1 MRNREK
7 YIVWKYEGGKE
18 GLILKSYFKKVE
30 KRENDFFLLVGLC
43 LSNFSLF
50 VPRTLAL
57 LNEAKKTVNFKVT
70 TGEAGGPSRLGMTA
84 VAGSLMGLGGALAFS
99 LAVFAMEGAVSCWK
113 KRAKK
118 RVHLG

>member
-1 MRNREK
+1 MIF
-7 YIVWKYEGGKE
+7 YSF
-18 GLILKSYFKKVE
+18 SYAYPTFP
-30 KRENDFFLLVGLC
+30 
-43 LSNFSLF
+43 FSSL
-50 VPRTLAL
+50 RTLAL

-84 VAGSLMGLGGALAFS
+84 VAGSLMGLGGALASS
-99 LAVFAMEGAVSCWK
+99 LAVFAVEGAVSWWK